1 MNMTKRILI
10 LEKKDKRINLWLGSE
25 ERESGI
31 IKQQQVKGETLL
43 KILLTLE
50 RIRENIVKD
59 LMIAHMEI

>member
-10 LEKKDKRINLWLGSE
+10 LEKMDKRRNLWLGSE